1 MNHPLRFTLT
11 GALVALLLTACSS
24 GEDTT
29 ETSSTD
35 AAPAAVEPDTSA
47 AATQETEESSG
58 SSGATD
64 PCALL
69 TPSQIEAITGFPVGE
84 GVADPDRQ
92 TEYSS
97 LCEWTQTG
105 DQGTVT
111 IALAPGYPVP
121 YQEEE
126 TPLGKT
132 VKTEIPG
139 ATDAYSVSDGL
150 SVGMSVDGTYVA
162 VAFSGAL
169 DGERAD
175 VTIALATAV
184 AAALS

>member
-1 MNHPLRFTLT
+1 MITLPT
-11 GALVALLLTACSS
+11 RYALTSLLMAALLTACSS
-24 GEDTT
+24 ASG
-29 ETSSTD
+29 
-35 AAPAAVEPDTSA
+35 PA
-47 AATQETEESSG
+47 QETEESTG
-58 SSGATD
+58 SSTAAD

-69 TPSQIEAITGFPVGE
+69 TPSQIEAMTGFPVGD
-84 GVADPDRQ
+84 GVAEPERQ

-121 YQEEE
+121 YHEEE

-169 DGERAD
+169 DGKRAD